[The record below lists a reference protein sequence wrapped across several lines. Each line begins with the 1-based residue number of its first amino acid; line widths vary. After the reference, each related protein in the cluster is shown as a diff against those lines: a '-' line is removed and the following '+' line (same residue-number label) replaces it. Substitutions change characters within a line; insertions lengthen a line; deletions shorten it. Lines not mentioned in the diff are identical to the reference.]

1 MSKLIES
8 VNVREPLVSGQL
20 ADTCMWVIFV
30 PGTWVKDC
38 VQVTVLPPMIVNDPE
53 FESLSGKEVRAEL
66 RTSEIID

>member
-1 MSKLIES
+1 
-8 VNVREPLVSGQL
+8 
-20 ADTCMWVIFV
+20 MWVIFL